1 RKGRR
6 NSLQENHDKSI
17 GGTLLR
23 LSRIERGSRAFK
35 YFYAGRNL
43 TRGAPTGKVLNIARS
58 QVRALVG
65 NRRSGRQCLNAFR
78 YPMPVLRL
86 PSATVEEKGRDRS
99 RRQILEMRSPLTRHA
114 AAPADESTRRIEERE
129 RKISIRD
136 AVNSHLAG

>member
-1 RKGRR
+1 MVLTPMTQQRTVEE
-6 NSLQENHDKSI
+6 SAECF
-17 GGTLLR
+17 LR
-23 LSRIERGSRAFK
+23 VA
-35 YFYAGRNL
+35 A
-43 TRGAPTGKVLNIARS
+43 T
-58 QVRALVG
+58 VRAWVG

-78 YPMPVLRL
+78 YEKEEPMPVLRL
-86 PSATVEEKGRDRS
+86 PSATVEEKGWIRLYSTGADRS